1 MNQQAKDG
9 LCQLLKKTP
18 EDGRPKMKVE
28 MKDMEKASDVTTKS
42 LLTGEEKDTYL
53 ETA

>member
-1 MNQQAKDG
+1 
-9 LCQLLKKTP
+9 
-18 EDGRPKMKVE
+18 

-53 ETA
+53 ETAWRNEKGFLPL